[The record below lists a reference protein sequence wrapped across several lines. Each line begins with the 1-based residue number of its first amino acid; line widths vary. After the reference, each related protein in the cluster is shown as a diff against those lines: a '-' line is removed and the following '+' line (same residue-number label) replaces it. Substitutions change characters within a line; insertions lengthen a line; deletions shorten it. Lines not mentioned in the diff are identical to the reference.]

1 MIGQQNKQKSKTI
14 SLAFMFLG
22 IVLCLFGGWL
32 FYKYGFEIIKQL
44 PKINGYYLSTTGV
57 LSVLYGVQTFSKQK

>member
-14 SLAFMFLG
+14 GLAFMFHG

-32 FYKYGFEIIKQL
+32 FYK
-44 PKINGYYLSTTGV
+44 
-57 LSVLYGVQTFSKQK
+57 